1 MTKVPRAVRHTV
13 HTILEQGITVVIITP
28 SLPQG
33 CPGLDSF
40 GKLFVFALILCPLRK
55 RWLGTRGGL

>member
-55 RWLGTRGGL
+55 R